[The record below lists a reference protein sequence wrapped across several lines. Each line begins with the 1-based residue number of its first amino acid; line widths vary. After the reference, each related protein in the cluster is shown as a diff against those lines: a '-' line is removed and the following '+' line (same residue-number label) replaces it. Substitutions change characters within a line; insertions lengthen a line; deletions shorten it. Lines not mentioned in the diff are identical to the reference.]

1 MQALLDSVKSL
12 STKERHALAMLL
24 KRQGINLYGV
34 TPIPARA
41 PGEALALSYAQQR
54 QWFLW
59 QMDPQGSAY
68 NIPVALRLKGDLD
81 LQALQASFDALIA
94 RHETLRTTIHLD
106 GDQPVQVIH
115 PEVPFALVIETLE
128 QIDAD
133 PTAAVKAWVEQE
145 VQQPFDL
152 EQGPLLRVKLL
163 RLAADDHVLV
173 LTLHHIVS
181 DGWSTPIM
189 VDELVRFYEAGRAGQ
204 ALQLPAL
211 PVQYADYA
219 LWQRQWMEAGE
230 REKQLGYWAA
240 RLGDEQPV
248 LELPLDRP
256 RGSVQSHAGARFD
269 IAIDDALAASLKRLA
284 KRQGVTLFTLLLA
297 SFQALLHRYSGQND
311 IRVGV
316 PIANRNRSEVE
327 GLIGF
332 FVNTQVLKAEFDLS
346 TTFDELVEQV
356 HQAGLGAQAHQD
368 LPFEQLVEALQP
380 ERSLSHSPLFQVMH
394 NHGSEG
400 QGQTRRLPG
409 LTLQA
414 LDWEI
419 HTTQFDLALNTLE
432 HEHGIGAFLTYATAL
447 FDEATIAQLAGHWQ
461 DLLAAIVAQPQQRI
475 AELALLNAAQQQQVV
490 HDWNRTQVDYPLEQC
505 LQELIEAQV
514 AATPDA
520 PALVFAEQT
529 LSYRELNGRANQ
541 LAHKLREQGV
551 GPDVLVGIAAERSVD
566 MVIGLLGI
574 LKAGGAYVPLDPE
587 YPAERLAYMMQ
598 DSGIRLLLTQAHLLA
613 QLPLPE
619 GVQPLLLEP
628 LPGYS
633 DANLVH
639 STSPG
644 NLAYVIYTSGST
656 GRPKGA
662 GNSHRALVNRLC
674 WMQKA
679 YGLDAGDTVLQKT
692 PFSFD
697 VSVWEFFWPLLV
709 GARLAVAQPGE
720 HRDPE
725 RLVEVIRQHA
735 VTTLHFVPSMLQAF
749 MGSAEVERCSGLKRV
764 VCSGEALPAELA
776 QQTLARLPGAQ
787 LYNLYG
793 PTEAAIDVTH
803 WTCRP
808 GSDSGVPIGRPID
821 NLKTHILGA
830 GLQSVAPRAAGELY
844 LGGVGL
850 ARGYHRRPSLTAER
864 FVPDPFDSTAQG
876 GGRLYRTGDLARYRA
891 DGVIE
896 YKGRLDHQVKIRG
909 LRIELGEI
917 ETRLLEHPSVRE
929 AVVLDIDGPGGKQL
943 AGYLV
948 VAGEATADPQQQNA
962 LRSELREHLRL
973 GLADYMVPTHL
984 LFLER
989 LPVTANGKL
998 DRKALPKPDASA
1010 LQDSYVAP
1018 RSELEQQI
1026 AAIWAEVLKLD
1037 QVGVTDNFF
1046 ELGGDSIISIQVVS
1060 RARQAGIRFTPK
1072 ALFQHQTVQDLA
1084 SVATRMEGSGPQ
1096 IDQAPVVGETRLLPI
1111 QQAFLEQ
1118 SIAEP
1123 HHWNQAVL
1131 LASTRLIDG
1140 AALEKALHTLLEHH
1154 DALRLRFTLPQ
1165 DAGAWLA
1172 AHCAPDDVEA
1182 GLLWAETLTDADA
1195 LQALCD
1201 RAQRSLNL
1209 QQGPLVRG
1217 VLATLPDGSQRL
1229 LLVIH
1234 HLAVDGVSW
1243 RILLEDLQN
1252 AYDRHVAGQPVVLPA
1267 RTTSTKAWAERLQ
1280 AYAQSDAVQAEL
1292 GYWQSQLEGVDAQLP
1307 QDRADGSL
1315 HGRHTA
1321 TVHAR
1326 LDRQQTS
1333 RLLQQAPAAY
1343 RTQVNDLLLTALARV
1358 IARWTQRDEVLVQL
1372 EGHGREDLFEAVDL
1386 TRTVGWLT
1394 SLFPVKLTAASG
1406 LDASI
1411 KQIKEQLRAIPDK
1424 GVGYGAL
1431 RYLGDSHARDVLARL
1446 PVPPITFNYLGQLDS
1461 TFADSSAPGTERFL
1475 QPASESSG
1483 ASQSAEALLENL
1495 LSINGQVYAGEL
1507 SLAWTFS
1514 QDMFDRATVQAL
1526 ADDYVSELQAL
1537 IDHCVSQGVVA
1548 LTPSDVP
1555 LAALDQAQLD
1565 ALPIPAGAIEDIYP
1579 LSPMQQ
1585 GMLFHTVFEQ
1595 GQGEYVNQMRVNAS
1609 GLDIERFKL
1618 AWQAMLDR
1626 HDVLRAAFVANLE
1639 RPVQVIRKHVELPFE
1654 VFDWAAQDDLE
1665 GRLDIWAEADRRR
1678 GFDLQ
1683 AAPLL
1688 RLTVIRTGSEQHH
1701 LIFTSHHIL
1710 MDGWSNAQ
1718 LLGEVLQYYA
1728 GVALERPAGRYRD
1741 YIEWL
1746 QRQDAE
1752 QSETFWRQQLQHLCE
1767 PTRLAQALRLDGS
1780 RADTGHGEHHQ
1791 TLDAAC
1797 AQALSAFARQRRV
1810 TVNTLLQAAW
1820 LLLLHRYTGQEGV
1833 AFGAT
1838 VAGRPAD
1845 LRGVEHQLGLFI
1857 NTLPVAARLQPDLR
1871 VGEWLERLQA
1881 QNLSMREHEH
1891 TPLYDI
1897 QRWAGSAGEQ
1907 LFDTLLVFENY
1918 PVGEVL
1924 QQGSSADLAFS
1935 GTQNR
1940 ERTNYPL
1947 TLMIES
1953 GSALTIHY
1961 HYDRSHL
1968 GDTGVEQI
1976 ARHFANLLNAMVQ
1989 HADTPVGELQMLDDE
2004 ERQRIVHDWN
2014 RTQMQYPQE
2023 RSLPELFEMQVAR
2036 TPEAPALLFA
2046 EQALSYRE
2054 LNQRANR
2061 LAGKLRTLGVGP
2073 DVLVAIAV
2081 ERSVEMVVGLL
2092 AILKAGGAYVPLD
2105 PEYPRERLGY
2115 MMEQSGAHLLLT
2127 LSHLLPQLPTHSAQ
2141 TWCLDSDWHQV
2152 AAFDG
2157 ENLGIVQHPEHLA
2170 YCIYTSG
2177 STGRPKG
2184 VEVRHQA
2191 LVNFLASM
2199 AVEPGIDARDRVL
2212 ALTSLSFDIAG
2223 LELYLPLLAGASVVL
2238 IGERQNKDPSALQAV
2253 IERHAITTIQATP
2266 STWRMLL
2273 QALPAQTLRGCKVIS
2288 GGEAL
2293 PVDLAEQLLA
2303 LCGRI
2308 WNLYGPTETTIWSA
2322 AYCLDNEHPMPL
2334 LGKPIANTTLQV
2346 MAHDLSTAATGIAG
2360 ELMIGGDGL
2369 ARGYQRRAALTAER
2383 FVPDPYDRSGQGGG
2397 RLYRTGDLASY
2408 RSDGLLE
2415 YVGRIDHQVKVRG
2428 YRIELG
2434 EIEARLI
2441 DDPAVREA
2449 VVIDIDG
2456 PGGKQ
2461 LAGYLVSSGEAVATE
2476 EQRSALRRH
2485 LREQLRAT
2493 LPDYMVPAYLTWLDA
2508 LPLTPNGKLDRK
2520 ALPQPDIGVSQQ
2532 GHVAPQSEVEQ
2543 QIAGVWAQLLNV
2555 EKVGLNDNFFEL
2567 GGHSLL
2573 ALSVLSRLQLSL
2585 GLTVEPAVLFQHP
2598 VLGDFARYIESIGDA
2613 SAFDEKL
2620 QRLDMLFEEFE
2631 VNE

>member
-1 MQALLDSVKSL
+1 
-12 STKERHALAMLL
+12 MLL

-34 TPIPARA
+34 APIPARA

-115 PEVPFALVIETLE
+115 PEAPFELVIETFK
-128 QIDAD
+128 QIGAD
-133 PTAAVKAWVEQE
+133 STAALKAWVEQE

-189 VDELVRFYEAGRAGQ
+189 VDELVRFYEAARSGQ

-230 REKQLGYWAA
+230 REKQLGYWTA

-269 IAIDDALAASLKRLA
+269 VTIAAALADALKLLA

-311 IRVGV
+311 LRVGV

-394 NHGSEG
+394 NHASEG
-400 QGQTRRLPG
+400 RGQTRRLPG
-409 LTLQA
+409 LTLEA

-419 HTTQFDLALNTLE
+419 HTTQFDLALNTIE

-475 AELALLNAAQQQQVV
+475 AELPLLNATQQQQVL
-490 HDWNRTQVDYPLEQC
+490 HDWNRTDADYPVEQC
-505 LQELIEAQV
+505 LQQLIEAQV

-598 DSGIRLLLTQAHLLA
+598 DSGIGLLLTQAHLLA
-613 QLPLPE
+613 QLPVPE

-633 DANLVH
+633 EADLVH
-639 STSPG
+639 STCPG

-850 ARGYHRRPSLTAER
+850 ARGYHRRPALTAER

-948 VAGEATADPQQQNA
+948 VAGEAPADPQQQNA
-962 LRSELREHLRL
+962 LRSDLREHLRL

-998 DRKALPKPDASA
+998 DRKALPKPDASV

-1026 AAIWAEVLKLD
+1026 ATIWAEVLKLD

-1111 QQAFLEQ
+1111 QQAFFEQ

-1154 DALRLRFTLPQ
+1154 DALRLRFTPQQ

-1172 AHCAPDDVEA
+1172 AHCAPGDVEA
-1182 GLLWAETLTDADA
+1182 GLLWAETLPDADA

-1209 QQGPLVRG
+1209 QQGPLLRG
-1217 VLATLPDGSQRL
+1217 VLVTLPDGSQRL

-1292 GYWQSQLEGVDAQLP
+1292 GYWQSQLQGVDAQLP

-1333 RLLQQAPAAY
+1333 QLLQQAPAAY

-1372 EGHGREDLFEAVDL
+1372 EGHGREDLFDAFDL

-1411 KQIKEQLRAIPDK
+1411 KQIKEQLRAIPNK

-1431 RYLGDSHARDVLARL
+1431 RYLGDSHTRDVLAGL

-1461 TFADSSAPGTERFL
+1461 TFADSSAPGAERFL
-1475 QPASESSG
+1475 QPARESSG

-1514 QDMFDRATVQAL
+1514 QDMFNRATVQAL
-1526 ADDYVSELQAL
+1526 ADGYVTELQAL
-1537 IDHCVSQGVVA
+1537 IEHCVNQDAVA

-1565 ALPIPAGAIEDIYP
+1565 ALPVPAGAIEDIYP

-1595 GQGEYVNQMRVNAS
+1595 GQGEYVNQMRVNVA

-1639 RPVQVIRKHVELPFE
+1639 RPVQVIRKHVELPFD

-1665 GRLDIWAEADRRR
+1665 GRLDAWAEADRRR

-1688 RLTVIRTGSEQHH
+1688 RLTVIRTDSERHH

-1718 LLGEVLQYYA
+1718 LLGEVLQHYA
-1728 GVALERPAGRYRD
+1728 GVALARPAGRYRD

-1752 QSETFWRQQLQHLCE
+1752 QSEMFWRQQLQHLCE
-1767 PTRLAQALRLDGS
+1767 PTRLAQALRLDRS
-1780 RADTGHGEHHQ
+1780 PADTGHGEHHQ

-1871 VGEWLERLQA
+1871 VGEWVERLQA

-1897 QRWAGSAGEQ
+1897 QRWADSAGEQ

-1924 QQGSSADLAFS
+1924 QQGSSAGLAFS

-1953 GSALTIHY
+1953 GNALTIHY

-1976 ARHFANLLNAMVQ
+1976 ARHFANLLHALVQ

-2004 ERQRIVHDWN
+2004 ERKRTVHDWN
-2014 RTQMQYPQE
+2014 RTQMQYPHE

-2046 EQALSYRE
+2046 EQTLSYSE

-2152 AAFDG
+2152 EAFDG

-2199 AVEPGIDARDRVL
+2199 AVEPGIDAGDRVL

-2322 AYCLDNEHPMPL
+2322 AYCLDNQHPLPL

-2346 MAHDLSTAATGIAG
+2346 MAHDLSTAATGMAG

-2461 LAGYLVSSGEAVATE
+2461 LAGYLVSSGEEAVATE

-2520 ALPQPDIGVSQQ
+2520 ALPQPDIGGSQQ
-2532 GHVAPQSEVEQ
+2532 GYVAPKSEVEQ
-2543 QIAGVWAQLLNV
+2543 QIAAVWAQLLRV
-2555 EKVGLNDNFFEL
+2555 GKVGLNDNFFEL

>member
-34 TPIPARA
+34 APIPARA

-94 RHETLRTTIHLD
+94 RHETLRTTFHLD
-106 GDQPVQVIH
+106 NDQPVQVIH
-115 PEVPFALVIETLE
+115 PEVPVKLVIDTLKAA
-128 QIDAD
+128 DAD
-133 PTAAVKAWVEQE
+133 ASAALKAWVEQE

-189 VDELVRFYEAGRAGQ
+189 VDELVRFYEAGKSGQ
-204 ALQLPAL
+204 ALQLPPL

-219 LWQRQWMEAGE
+219 LWQRQFMEAGE
-230 REKQLGYWAA
+230 REKQLGYWTAH
-240 RLGDEQPV
+240 LGDEQPV

-256 RGSVQSHAGARFD
+256 RGAVQSHAGARLD
-269 IAIDDALAASLKRLA
+269 IAIADALADSLKQLA

-316 PIANRNRSEVE
+316 PIANRTRSEVE

-346 TTFDELVEQV
+346 TTFDALVAQV

-400 QGQTRRLPG
+400 RGQTRRLPG
-409 LTLQA
+409 LTLEA

-419 HTTQFDLALNTLE
+419 HTTQFDLALNTVE

-461 DLLAAIVAQPQQRI
+461 GLLAAIVAQPQQRI
-475 AELALLNAAQQQQVV
+475 AELPLLNAAQQQQVV
-490 HDWNRTQVDYPLEQC
+490 YDWNRTHADYPLEQC
-505 LQELIEAQV
+505 LQQLIEAQV

-520 PALVFAEQT
+520 PALVFAEQA
-529 LSYRELNGRANQ
+529 LSYRELNRRANQ

-598 DSGIRLLLTQAHLLA
+598 DSGIGLLLTQAHLLA
-613 QLPLPE
+613 QLPVPE

-633 DANLVH
+633 DADPVH
-639 STSPG
+639 QTRPG

-674 WMQKA
+674 WMQQA
-679 YGLDAGDTVLQKT
+679 YGLDASDTVLQKT

-697 VSVWEFFWPLLV
+697 VSVWEFFWPLLA

-749 MGSAEVERCSGLKRV
+749 MGSAEVERCSSLKRV

-808 GSDSGVPIGRPID
+808 GGDSGVPIGRPID

-844 LGGVGL
+844 LGGIGL
-850 ARGYHRRPSLTAER
+850 ARGYHRRPALTAER
-864 FVPDPFDSTAQG
+864 FVPDPFDNTAQG

-891 DGVIE
+891 DGVID

-917 ETRLLEHPSVRE
+917 ETRLLEQPNVRE

-943 AGYLV
+943 AAYLV
-948 VAGEATADPQQQNA
+948 MAGDPPSDPQQQNA
-962 LRSELREHLRL
+962 LRGELREHLRL

-998 DRKALPKPDASA
+998 DRKALPKPDASV

-1018 RSELEQQI
+1018 RNALEQQI

-1060 RARQAGIRFTPK
+1060 RARQACIRFTPK

-1096 IDQAPVVGETRLLPI
+1096 IDQAPVIGETRLLPI

-1131 LASTRLIDG
+1131 LTSTKVIDST
-1140 AALEKALHTLLEHH
+1140 ALEKALHTLLEHH
-1154 DALRLRFTLPQ
+1154 DALRLRFTPPQ
-1165 DAGAWLA
+1165 DAGAWHA
-1172 AHCAPDDVEA
+1172 AHCAPGDVEA
-1182 GLLWAETLTDADA
+1182 GLLWAETLTDPDA
-1195 LQALCD
+1195 LHALCE

-1209 QQGPLVRG
+1209 QQGPLLRG

-1243 RILLEDLQN
+1243 RILLEDLQS
-1252 AYDRHVAGQPVVLPA
+1252 AYDRHVAGQPAVLPA
-1267 RTTSTKAWAERLQ
+1267 KTTSTKAWAERLQ
-1280 AYAQSDAVQAEL
+1280 AYAQSEALQAEL
-1292 GYWQSQLEGVDAQLP
+1292 GYWQSQLQGVDPQLP
-1307 QDRADGSL
+1307 LDRADGSL
-1315 HGRHTA
+1315 HGRHGA

-1333 RLLQQAPAAY
+1333 RLLQQAPTAY

-1358 IARWTQRDEVLVQL
+1358 VARWTQREDVLVQL
-1372 EGHGREDLFEAVDL
+1372 EGHGREDLFDAVDL

-1394 SLFPVKLTAASG
+1394 SLFPVKLTAAADLG
-1406 LDASI
+1406 ASI

-1424 GVGYGAL
+1424 GIGYGAL
-1431 RYLGDSHARDVLARL
+1431 RYLGDSHAHNVLAGL

-1461 TFADSSAPGTERFL
+1461 TFAEGAGPGTQRFL

-1514 QDMFDRATVQAL
+1514 QAMFERATVQAL
-1526 ADDYVSELQAL
+1526 ADDYMTELQTL
-1537 IDHCVSQGVVA
+1537 IDHCVSQGAVG

-1565 ALPIPAGAIEDIYP
+1565 ALPIPAGAIDDIYP

-1595 GQGEYVNQMRVNAS
+1595 GQGEYVNQMRVNVS
-1609 GLDIERFKL
+1609 GLDIERFKR

-1626 HDVLRAAFVANLE
+1626 HDVLRAAFVAHLE
-1639 RPVQVIRKHVELPFE
+1639 RPVQVIRKHVELPFD
-1654 VFDWAAQDDLE
+1654 VLDWADQDDLV
-1665 GRLDIWAEADRRR
+1665 GRLDAWAEADRRR

-1688 RLTVIRTGSEQHH
+1688 RLTAIRTGSGRHH

-1718 LLGEVLQYYA
+1718 LLGEVLQHYA
-1728 GVALERPAGRYRD
+1728 GVALEHPAGRYRD

-1746 QRQDAE
+1746 QRQDAG
-1752 QSETFWRQQLQHLCE
+1752 QSETFWRQQLLHLTE
-1767 PTRLAQALRLDGS
+1767 PTRLAQALRQDRS

-1791 TLDAAC
+1791 TLDPAC
-1797 AQALSAFARQRRV
+1797 FQALSAFARQRRV

-1845 LRGVEHQLGLFI
+1845 LRGVEQQLGLFI
-1857 NTLPVAARLQPDLR
+1857 NTLPVAGRLQPDLR
-1871 VGEWLERLQA
+1871 VGEWVERLQA

-1924 QQGSSADLAFS
+1924 QQGSSAGLVFS

-1953 GSALTIHY
+1953 GNALTIHY

-1976 ARHFANLLNAMVQ
+1976 ARHFANLLHALVQ
-1989 HADTPVGELQMLDDE
+1989 HADTPVGELQMLDDQE
-2004 ERQRIVHDWN
+2004 QQRIVHDWN
-2014 RTQMQYPQE
+2014 RTQMQYPQAHC
-2023 RSLPELFEMQVAR
+2023 LPELFEMQVAR
-2036 TPEAPALLFA
+2036 TPEAPALRFA
-2046 EQALSYRE
+2046 EQTLSYRE

-2061 LAGKLRTLGVGP
+2061 LASKLRTLGVGP

-2105 PEYPRERLGY
+2105 PEYPRERLAY

-2127 LSHLLPQLPTHSAQ
+2127 LSHLLPQLPTHGAQ
-2141 TWCLDSDWHQV
+2141 AWCLDSDWHQV
-2152 AAFDG
+2152 EAFDG

-2199 AVEPGIDARDRVL
+2199 AVEPGIDASDRVL

-2238 IGERQNKDPSALQAV
+2238 LGERQNKDPSALQAV

-2293 PVDLAEQLLA
+2293 PVDLAEQLLP

-2322 AYCLDNEHPMPL
+2322 AYCLDNEHPLPL

-2346 MAHDLSTAATGIAG
+2346 MAHDLSTAAAGMAG

-2408 RSDGLLE
+2408 RNDGLLE

-2461 LAGYLVSSGEAVATE
+2461 LAGYLVSNGEAVATE

-2485 LREQLRAT
+2485 LREQLRAS

-2520 ALPQPDIGVSQQ
+2520 ALPQPDLGVSQQ

-2543 QIAGVWAQLLNV
+2543 QVAAVWAQLLNV
-2555 EKVGLNDNFFEL
+2555 EKVGLNDNFFDL

-2598 VLGDFARYIESIGDA
+2598 VLGDFARYIESIGDV